1 MSEWIEVSLGE
12 LGEIFDGPHATPTR
26 RDAGP
31 YFLNIASLKDGRL
44 DLSESD
50 HVSPEDFDR
59 WTRRVTPQEGDLLFA
74 YETRLGEAALMP
86 AGIKACLG
94 RRMALIRPR
103 REMIDPRFF
112 LYLYL
117 SPQMKRTISMHA
129 VHGATVD
136 RIPLKTMSSW
146 TLRVPPMK
154 TQRAIAEVLGALD
167 EKITANT
174 KRWKSGLEF
183 LVARYRGLAAHA
195 DRWFPL
201 GEAYSVGLS
210 GVWGVDQPSAEF
222 SVRTTC
228 LRGRDLEQY
237 MAGEVPDA
245 PTRYISPR
253 QAERRRW
260 GIGEIW
266 TAGSGTLGPS
276 MVMSPEIASSW
287 PAVVTYSNFVKRL
300 IPAESFKQYSVAWL
314 AMVDAAKREMF
325 GSYATG
331 TAIPNL
337 DVKALLDG
345 LLVPAVRDD
354 EARELGEQVRILT
367 HPAPLRENEI
377 LASTRDALLA
387 ALMSN
392 KLRVRDAERVAE
404 EVA

>member
-154 TQRAIAEVLGALD
+154 TQRAIAEVLGVLD
-167 EKITANT
+167 DKIAANIRTTAQVD
-174 KRWKSGLEF
+174 EF
-183 LVARYRGLAAHA
+183 LAALFERHVRGGAAEVALGDVAGVNMETVRPGEGFLRYIDISAVGQGVYEFPELSDWSDAPSRARRKVRTGDTLWSTVRPNRRAHALILSSDSRLVASTGLAVLTPLSVGSAYLYEATRRLAFARY
-195 DRWFPL
+195 
-201 GEAYSVGLS
+201 
-210 GVWGVDQPSAEF
+210 
-222 SVRTTC
+222 
-228 LRGRDLEQY
+228 LE
-237 MAGEVPDA
+237 
-245 PTRYISPR
+245 
-253 QAERRRW
+253 
-260 GIGEIW
+260 
-266 TAGSGTLGPS
+266 
-276 MVMSPEIASSW
+276 
-287 PAVVTYSNFVKRL
+287 
-300 IPAESFKQYSVAWL
+300 SVA
-314 AMVDAAKREMF
+314 E
-325 GSYATG
+325 GSAY
-331 TAIPNL
+331 
-337 DVKALLDG
+337 
-345 LLVPAVRDD
+345 PAVRAERFLEAPIPMFDKA
-354 EARELGEQVRILT
+354 AREEFEG
-367 HPAPLRENEI
+367 
-377 LASTRDALLA
+377 LASGLRKRAHLATEENRALAATRDALLPG
-387 ALMSN
+387 LMSG